1 MSFLEAGAQ
10 LMQLTKIKNKEWV
23 CFNWEKEGP
32 MLNTESDE
40 FGKISADDKRKE
52 EKM

>member
-1 MSFLEAGAQ
+1 
-10 LMQLTKIKNKEWV
+10 
-23 CFNWEKEGP
+23 

-52 EKM
+52 EKMQRKGII